1 MSGNGATLTAAR
13 KKFWE
18 VVAERGE
25 EGGPACDCE
34 RVYSLPTSI
43 HNPRRRPFWS
53 RVVNPSLPKGLYPLE
68 TKEEKIL
75 VQSIIHDLTANF
87 GVFLNPEPSLER
99 GVETPA
105 DQNGTN

>member
-1 MSGNGATLTAAR
+1 MVPYVPIPLDGIGSATTVRALFDLDAWLMSGNGATLTAAR

-43 HNPRRRPFWS
+43 HNPRRRPFCS
-53 RVVNPSLPKGLYPLE
+53 RAVNPSLPKSLYPLE

-75 VQSIIHDLTANF
+75 VQSIIHD
-87 GVFLNPEPSLER
+87 
-99 GVETPA
+99 
-105 DQNGTN
+105 